1 MPAAIRQLS
10 DDDLEAVRHL
20 IRRGAVSQVQI
31 AQEISRRLG
40 RPLAGSD
47 AAGQRMVS
55 RYAKGR
61 DYARWLQRWEG
72 QNSDLRKSVE
82 TGRQKYEFLM
92 ALLKDSGTGAGAD
105 GMDLASRAIQG
116 RILAEAMEMSDE
128 ELLAG
133 LGARGPIANMIRLVQ
148 NERLIALRESLTG
161 KAAEAG
167 EIAADNARSPAERRA
182 AIRAIFG
189 TDQTTT
195 KGE

>member
-10 DDDLEAVRHL
+10 DDDLEAVHHM

-31 AQEISRRLG
+31 AQEVSRRLG

-72 QNSDLRKSVE
+72 QNSDLRKAVE
-82 TGRQKYEFLM
+82 TGKQKYEFLT
-92 ALLKDSGTGAGAD
+92 ALLKDSQGDATD
-105 GMDLASRAIQG
+105 GMDLASRALQG
-116 RILAEAMEMSDE
+116 RLLAQAMEMSDE
-128 ELLAG
+128 ELMDAM
-133 LGARGPIANMIRLVQ
+133 GARGPIASLLRLVQ
-148 NERLIALRESLTG
+148 LERQTALRTELNRRG
-161 KAAEAG
+161 GQAG
-167 EIAADNARSPAERRA
+167 EIAADPAKSPAERRA

-189 TDQTTT
+189 VQNDGQQE
-195 KGE
+195 G